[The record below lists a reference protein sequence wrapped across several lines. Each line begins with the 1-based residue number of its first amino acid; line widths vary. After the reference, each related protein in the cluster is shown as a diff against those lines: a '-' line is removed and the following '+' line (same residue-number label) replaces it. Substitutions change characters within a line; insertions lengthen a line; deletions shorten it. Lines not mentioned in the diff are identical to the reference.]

1 MLKNIYK
8 TRPPFSCP
16 RNHRIQIESVVK
28 MGQTDLKNGT
38 DIDRYFI
45 RSKVFYAGL
54 ADPPTVIGYWLL
66 AIGYW
71 LLQKPQ
77 RPLLHAVKGFLQQL

>member
-54 ADPPTVIGYWLL
+54 ADPLTV
-66 AIGYW
+66 IGYW